1 MSKLINNLAAA
12 AKITKQKQQRLYHTI
27 KLQHGT
33 VYMLGHPS
41 FGVPMSYCPLHK
53 SVLRFIIFQ
62 PNIHFFI
69 CHRKSEL
76 PPF

>member
-33 VYMLGHPS
+33 VYMFWGIQALGSLSGADPGGAHPA
-41 FGVPMSYCPLHK
+41 
-53 SVLRFIIFQ
+53 RA
-62 PNIHFFI
+62 
-69 CHRKSEL
+69 
-76 PPF
+76 PPPPPP

>member
-41 FGVPMSYCPLHK
+41 PYVILSITQIRS
-53 SVLRFIIFQ
+53 SVYHISTQYTLFYL
-62 PNIHFFI
+62 
-69 CHRKSEL
+69 S
-76 PPF
+76 